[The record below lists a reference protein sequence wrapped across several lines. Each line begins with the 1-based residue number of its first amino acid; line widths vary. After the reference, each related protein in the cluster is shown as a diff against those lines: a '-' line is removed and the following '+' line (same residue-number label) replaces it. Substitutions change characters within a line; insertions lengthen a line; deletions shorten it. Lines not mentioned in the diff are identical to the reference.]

1 MSEFVTLKE
10 PFFANQQGDLR
21 EGGKGWPVSDERGH
35 LCVIV
40 ASRFDKSASNPEN
53 GMLTFSERITG
64 GPHDGKEFALRLNLF
79 NQNPKAVSSAK
90 RDLARIAFVCGIGLQ
105 DSSNTRLYANR
116 PHRVHVELQEGEEAQ
131 LKGWTEV
138 VGYSSADGT
147 KPWDS
152 SVRAATN
159 SKPAVAESDPFTGAS
174 APQITDA
181 SPSPSQEPDG
191 EGNPW
196 D

>member
-1 MSEFVTLKE
+1 MSDFVTLKE

-21 EGGKGWPVSDERGH
+21 EGGKGWPVSDEHGH

-40 ASRFDKSASNPEN
+40 GSRFDKSVSNPEN

-64 GPHDGKEFALRLNLF
+64 GPHDGKEFTLRLNLF
-79 NQNPKAVSSAK
+79 NQTPKAVEIAK

-116 PHRVHVELQEGEEAQ
+116 PHRVHVALQDGEEAQ

-152 SVRAATN
+152 SFRPSSN
-159 SKPAVAESDPFTGAS
+159 SKPAVAESDPFTAAS
-174 APQITDA
+174 APQISDA
-181 SPSPSQEPDG
+181 STSTAEI
-191 EGNPW
+191 EGDSNPW